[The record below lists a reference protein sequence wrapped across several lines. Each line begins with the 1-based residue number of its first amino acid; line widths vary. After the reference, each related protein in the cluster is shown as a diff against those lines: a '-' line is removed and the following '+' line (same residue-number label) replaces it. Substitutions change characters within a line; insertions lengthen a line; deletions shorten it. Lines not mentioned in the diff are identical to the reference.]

1 MPGILAILAALLMTV
16 LDVTIVNVALPSLA
30 KEFGVDDSLSVWIIT
45 IYQLFI
51 TMLLL
56 PVSSIGDKY
65 GYKPTFLTGVA
76 IFTFASIGCALSNS
90 FSSILVSRALQGI
103 GAATVM
109 GVSIALT
116 RTIYPPK
123 ILARG
128 MALNAMTI
136 AIATAAGP
144 TVAGALLTLGS
155 WHWMFLVNIPFGLVA
170 LVCGYL
176 FLPQNPGGC
185 RRGKYDF
192 LGALENC
199 LTFGLLFYAL
209 GSVSRGEH
217 PAVSVILLAF
227 SILIGWLYIRR
238 QLHIKDPMFPVDL
251 YKRRLY
257 SLSILTNTSSFI
269 AQNIAMIALPFMF
282 VNRYNFNEITTSLLM
297 TPWSLATMI
306 VSPLAARF
314 IERHS
319 PGLTASAGMG
329 VYTLGVLLL
338 LLLPMHQVSEWEIAW
353 RMAVCGIGF
362 GLFQTP
368 NNIVMVSATPVE
380 RTGSAGGMQSTARL
394 VGQTLGATSVS
405 VIFALSSPG
414 NASNIA
420 LLGAMSFAIIAGIFS
435 LTRLK
440 SAKKRDEPNRF

>member
-1 MPGILAILAALLMTV
+1 MPGILAVIAALLMTV

-30 KEFGVDDSLSVWIIT
+30 KEFAVNDSLSVWIIT

-56 PVSSIGDKY
+56 PISSVGDKY
-65 GYKPTFLTGVA
+65 GYKPTFLTGVV
-76 IFTFASIGCALSNS
+76 IFTLASIACALSNS
-90 FSSILVSRALQGI
+90 FAAILVSRALQGV

-116 RTIYPPK
+116 RTIYPRK

-144 TVAGALLTLGS
+144 TVAGGLLTLGS

-170 LVCGYL
+170 FICGYL
-176 FLPQNPGGC
+176 FLPPNPGGC
-185 RRGKYDF
+185 KKGKYDF

-209 GSVSRGEH
+209 GSISRGEH
-217 PAVSVILLAF
+217 PSIAVILLFCSGA
-227 SILIGWLYIRR
+227 IGWVYIRR
-238 QLHIKDPMFPVDL
+238 QLRIKEPMFPVDL
-251 YKRRLY
+251 YRSRLY
-257 SLSILTNTSSFI
+257 SLSILTNTCSFI
-269 AQNIAMIALPFMF
+269 AQNIAMVALPFMF
-282 VNRYNFNEITTSLLM
+282 VNRYNFNEITTGLLM
-297 TPWSLATMI
+297 TPWSLSTMI
-306 VSPLAARF
+306 VSPFAARF
-314 IERHS
+314 IEKHS
-319 PGLTASAGMG
+319 PGLTASSGMG
-329 VYTLGVLLL
+329 VYAIGVLLL
-338 LLLPMHQVSEWEIAW
+338 LLLPMQSASEWNIAW

-368 NNIVMVSATPVE
+368 NNIVMVSATPIE

-405 VIFALSSPG
+405 MIFALSAPG
-414 NASNIA
+414 SASTIA
-420 LLGAMSFAIIAGIFS
+420 LILAMCFAVTAGVFS
-435 LTRLK
+435 LTRLR
-440 SAKKRDEPNRF
+440 SNPQN